1 MAGQVNS
8 EPKLHLLVRRSLVW
22 LATVVSSVVVV
33 GLVGAAWWR
42 VWRWLVQEFG
52 RGLSVL
58 VVAVGCV
65 ALAAAAGLILGPLRG
80 AARVAR
86 IKVLY
91 GFRIVPYIA
100 RDAVGGFRVGR
111 GRSNRRWLSHADFVA
126 DDPRRDGGDQCDFGV
141 HWRDKGE
148 HTGARLT
155 YILDT
160 NEMIA
165 FYFARNGKHPVEL
178 LGTFASLETAERLLD
193 MHVYA
198 TLGGFDSMRWGRR
211 RLAGWR
217 VPLPPRGQ
225 WWLEEDNRP
234 PTALPSPPT
243 PSFWHHDT
251 GAYAGVW
258 TDDGGGE
265 VNVVV
270 AGETTRLHHYV
281 NHSPTGFSW
290 GYSGS
295 GPTDLATSMLADR
308 LGYPPATAIAVRF
321 RDSVIAGLN
330 QDDFVLKFSEVD
342 EWIDANRG
350 LFSKYPRAAPYD
362 QYDY

>member
-1 MAGQVNS
+1 MASHVK
-8 EPKLHLLVRRSLVW
+8 PKLHLLVRRSLVW
-22 LATVVSSVVVV
+22 LATVVGSVVVV
-33 GLVGAAWWR
+33 ALVGAAWWR
-42 VWRWLVQEFG
+42 VWRWLAAEFG
-52 RGLSVL
+52 RGVSVL

-91 GFRIVPYIA
+91 GFRIVPYVA
-100 RDAVGGFRVGR
+100 RDAVGGFRVGS
-111 GRSNRRWLSHADFVA
+111 GRSNRRWLSNADFVA

-141 HWRDKGE
+141 HWRNKGE
-148 HTGARLT
+148 HMGARLT

-165 FYFARNGKHPVEL
+165 FYFARNGINPIEL
-178 LGTFASLETAERLLD
+178 LGTLASLETAERLLD

-198 TLGGFDSMRWGRR
+198 TLGRFDSMRWARR

-217 VPLPPRGQ
+217 MPLPPRGQ
-225 WWLEEDNRP
+225 RWLEEDNRP
-234 PTALPSPPT
+234 LTVLPSPPT

-270 AGETTRLHHYV
+270 AGETVRLHHYV

-295 GPTDLATSMLADR
+295 GPTDLAASLLADR
-308 LGYPPATAIAVRF
+308 LGYPPALPISARF
-321 RDSVIAGLN
+321 RDEVIARLD
-330 QDDFVLKFSEVD
+330 QEDFVLKFSEVD
-342 EWIDANRG
+342 AWIDTNRS
-350 LFSKYPRAAPYD
+350 LFAEHPRADSYCL
-362 QYDY
+362 YDY

>member
-1 MAGQVNS
+1 M
-8 EPKLHLLVRRSLVW
+8 RRSLGW
-22 LATVVSSVVVV
+22 LATVVGGVVVV
-33 GLVGAAWWR
+33 ALLGAAWWR
-42 VWRWLVQEFG
+42 MWHWLVHEFG
-52 RGLSVL
+52 RGSSML

-65 ALAAAAGLILGPLRG
+65 LLAASAGLLLGPLRG

-86 IKVLY
+86 VKVLY
-91 GFRIVPYIA
+91 GFRILPYIA
-100 RDAVGGFRVGR
+100 RDAVGGFRIGS
-111 GRSNRRWLSHADFVA
+111 GRSNRRWISHDDFVA
-126 DDPRRDGGDQCDFGV
+126 DDARRDGGDQCDFGV
-141 HWRDKGE
+141 HWRDQGE

-165 FYFARNGKHPVEL
+165 FYFGRNGKNPVEL
-178 LGTFASLETAERLLD
+178 LGSFASLEMVERLLD
-193 MHVYA
+193 MHSYA
-198 TLGGFDSMRWGRR
+198 TLGKFDSMRWARR

-234 PTALPSPPT
+234 PTPLPLPPA

-270 AGETTRLHHYV
+270 AGETTKLYHYV

-295 GPTDLATSMLADR
+295 GPTDLAASMLADR
-308 LGYPPATAIAVRF
+308 LGYPPATAIAARF
-321 RDSVIAGLN
+321 RDDAIAGLD

-342 EWIDANRG
+342 EWIDANRE
-350 LFSKYPRAAPYD
+350 LFATYPRAASYD
-362 QYDY
+362 QYDR

>member
-1 MAGQVNS
+1 MANDVNS
-8 EPKLHLLVRRSLVW
+8 DGKLHVFVRRSLGW
-22 LATVVSSVVVV
+22 LTTVGGSVVVV
-33 GLVGAAWWR
+33 TLLGAAWWR
-42 VWRWLVQEFG
+42 GWHWLVHEFG
-52 RGLSVL
+52 RGPSML
-58 VVAVGCV
+58 VVAAGCV
-65 ALAAAAGLILGPLRG
+65 VLAAAAGLVLGPLRG

-86 IKVLY
+86 IKAFY
-91 GFRIVPYIA
+91 GFRILPYIA
-100 RDAVGGFRVGR
+100 RDVFGGFDVGS
-111 GRSNRRWLSHADFVA
+111 GRSNRRWLSHIDFVA
-126 DDPRRDGGDQCDFGV
+126 DDLRRDGGDQCDFGV
-141 HWRDKGE
+141 HWRDKGARN
-148 HTGARLT
+148 GARLT

-165 FYFARNGKHPVEL
+165 FYFGRNGENPIEL
-178 LGTFASLETAERLLD
+178 LGSFASLETAERLLD
-193 MHVYA
+193 LHTYA
-198 TLGGFDSMRWGRR
+198 TPGSFDSLRWARR

-234 PTALPSPPT
+234 PTALPSPPA

-270 AGETTRLHHYV
+270 AGVTTRLHHYV

-295 GPTDLATSMLADR
+295 GPTDLAASMLADR
-308 LGYPPATAIAVRF
+308 LGYPPATAIAARF
-321 RDSVIAGLN
+321 RDSVIAALDQN
-330 QDDFVLKFSEVD
+330 DFVLKFSEVD

-350 LFSKYPRAAPYD
+350 LFAKYPRAASYD